1 MEEKTNTLIAY
12 RIPPSDRWRL
22 ADEGSEGEIHNS
34 LTEVLEAYFQKTQQ
48 RCDFKLSP
56 LKGELYALIEQEDE
70 PVLPKKFNLYG
81 DY

>member
-1 MEEKTNTLIAY
+1 MEKPVLIAS
-12 RIPPSDRWRL
+12 RTPPGDRWSL
-22 ADEGSEGEIHNS
+22 VNEKEIYNS
-34 LTEVLEAYFQKTQQ
+34 LTEALEAYFQKTQQ